1 VTVPEPAQGQP
12 AYVQPDTLRRRS
24 FVYRKLRERG
34 ARFVALND
42 GAVAA
47 DFGAAVEA
55 EVERAKTLALVD
67 LSPLPRTGFKG
78 AGTIEWLTGQ
88 GLTIGPDSNRA
99 YSQSDGALAA
109 RLAPSEIFLLDG
121 LAGAGALVNR
131 LNQAWSWTE
140 ERPRTLIG
148 YPTPRADSH
157 CWFAVTGAQ
166 APAMFAKICGI
177 DLRPHKFA
185 EGQIAQ
191 TSVAKLSGIVIRMP
205 AMPVPSFHLLADSAS
220 GEYLWDCVVDAM
232 DEFEGAAVGW
242 AALKRLAGVP

>member
-1 VTVPEPAQGQP
+1 VAEA

-34 ARFVALND
+34 ARFVAVND

-47 DFGAAVEA
+47 DFGADTEA
-55 EVERAKTLALVD
+55 ELARAKTLALVD

-78 AGTIEWLTGQ
+78 TGTIEWLASQ
-88 GLTIGPDSNRA
+88 GLAIGPDSNRA
-99 YSQSDGALAA
+99 YAQSDGALAA

-121 LAGAGALVNR
+121 LAGAGTLVAR
-131 LNQAWSWTE
+131 LDQAWSWGE
-140 ERPRTLIG
+140 ARPRTLTG
-148 YPTPRADSH
+148 YPMPRADSH
-157 CWFAVTGAQ
+157 CWFAVSGVH

-191 TSVAKLSGIVIRMP
+191 TSVARISAIVIRMTGT
-205 AMPVPSFHLLADSAS
+205 PVPAFHLLADSAS
-220 GEYLWDCVVDAM
+220 GEYLWDCVIDAM
-232 DEFEGAAVGW
+232 DEFDGAPVGW
-242 AALKRLAGVP
+242 TALRRLAGLP

>member
-1 VTVPEPAQGQP
+1 V

-47 DFGAAVEA
+47 DFGPATDA
-55 EVERAKTLALVD
+55 ELAKARHLALVD

-78 AGTIEWLTGQ
+78 VGTIEWLTGQ
-88 GLTIGPDSNRA
+88 GLSIGPESNRA
-99 YSQSDGALAA
+99 YLQADGSLAA
-109 RLAPSEIFLLDG
+109 RLAPSEIFLLDS
-121 LAGAGALVNR
+121 LAGAGGLVSR
-131 LNQAWSWTE
+131 LNAAWSWGAE
-140 ERPRTLIG
+140 EPRTLTG
-148 YPTPRADSH
+148 YPMPRADSH

-191 TSVAKLSGIVIRMP
+191 TSVARISGIVIRMHGTPGP
-205 AMPVPSFHLLADSAS
+205 AFHLLADSAS
-220 GEYLWDCVVDAM
+220 GEYLWDCVLDAM
-232 DEFEGAAVGW
+232 DEFDGTPVGW
-242 AALKRLAGVP
+242 TALKRLAGVP